1 MQAAERQ
8 ADRVARASADL
19 AADVERWRA
28 IQLAELRNLFV
39 RWAAANV
46 ALWTEVFATSSI

>member
-46 ALWTEVFATSSI
+46 ALWTEVT